1 MRWNHKIVTLTV
13 LLAIG
18 ITMVGCGA
26 SSSTA
31 GSTAASTASTTSSE
45 AQKTEVHPMQG
56 VLLSDPLS
64 DGTYHISFESDK
76 VWVGERKNTINNAV
90 VYDYDRYTAADI
102 EALSEGDT
110 IITHLNG
117 TEEITALTVESVE
130 RENNYVTIN
139 GGIEEGGID
148 LCKEDDHYRTLTWDD
163 YPAYYEVGVV
173 KQLVMADDI
182 ELSDGAADFEADPVI
197 VKGDRTVCDAMSNEE
212 DAYGWNA
219 GNTTV
224 TIQNGEITRADRIW
238 VPPRSFRRMQTGRC
252 AALTRRKRQGTIYPL
267 QFGWYHGVLSSTAF
281 VP

>member
-1 MRWNHKIVTLTV
+1 MRWNHKIGTLTV

-18 ITMVGCGA
+18 ITMAGCGA
-26 SSSTA
+26 SGSTA
-31 GSTAASTASTTSSE
+31 GSATASTTSAASSE
-45 AQKTEVHPMQG
+45 VQKTEVQPMQG
-56 VLLSDPLS
+56 VLLSDPLP
-64 DGTYHISFESDK
+64 DGTYHISFESNK
-76 VWVGERKNTINNAV
+76 VWVGERKNTINDAV

-102 EALSEGDT
+102 EALGEGDT
-110 IITHLNG
+110 IAAHLNG

-163 YPAYYEVGVV
+163 FPAYYEVGVA

-182 ELSDGAADFEADPVI
+182 ELSDGAADFKADPVI
-197 VKGDRTVCDAMSNEE
+197 VKGDRAVCDAMSSEE

-238 VPPRSFRRMQTGRC
+238 VP
-252 AALTRRKRQGTIYPL
+252 
-267 QFGWYHGVLSSTAF
+267 
-281 VP
+281 

>member
-163 YPAYYEVGVV
+163 FPAYYEVGVA

-197 VKGDRTVCDAMSNEE
+197 VKGDRAVCDAMSNEE
-212 DAYGWNA
+212 DGYGWNA

-224 TIQNGEITRADRIW
+224 TIQNGEMTHADRIW
-238 VPPRSFRRMQTGRC
+238 VP
-252 AALTRRKRQGTIYPL
+252 
-267 QFGWYHGVLSSTAF
+267 
-281 VP
+281 

>member
-1 MRWNHKIVTLTV
+1 MKWNHKIGTFTV
-13 LLAIG
+13 LLALG
-18 ITMVGCGA
+18 ITMAGCGTPG
-26 SSSTA
+26 STA
-31 GSTAASTASTTSSE
+31 GSAAASTTSTTSSE
-45 AQKTEVHPMQG
+45 AQKTEVQPMKG

-76 VWVGERKNTINNAV
+76 VWVGERRNTINDAV

-163 YPAYYEVGVV
+163 FPVYYEVGVA

-197 VKGDRTVCDAMSNEE
+197 VKGDRAVCDAMSNEE
-212 DAYGWNA
+212 DGYGWNA

-224 TIQNGEITRADRIW
+224 TIQNGEMTHADRIW
-238 VPPRSFRRMQTGRC
+238 VP
-252 AALTRRKRQGTIYPL
+252 
-267 QFGWYHGVLSSTAF
+267 
-281 VP
+281 

>member
-1 MRWNHKIVTLTV
+1 MKWNHKIGTLTV
-13 LLAIG
+13 LLALG
-18 ITMVGCGA
+18 ITMAGCGT
-26 SSSTA
+26 SGSTA
-31 GSTAASTASTTSSE
+31 GSAAASTTSTTSSE
-45 AQKTEVHPMQG
+45 AQKTEVQPMQG
-56 VLLSDPLS
+56 VLLSEPLP

-76 VWVGERKNTINNAV
+76 VWVGERKNTINDAA
-90 VYDYDRYTAADI
+90 VYDYDRYTAPEI

-110 IITHLNG
+110 IATHLNG

-163 YPAYYEVGVV
+163 FPVYYEVGVA

-197 VKGDRTVCDAMSNEE
+197 VKGDRAVCDAMSNEE
-212 DAYGWNA
+212 DGYGWNA

-224 TIQNGEITRADRIW
+224 TIQNGEVTHADRIW
-238 VPPRSFRRMQTGRC
+238 VP
-252 AALTRRKRQGTIYPL
+252 
-267 QFGWYHGVLSSTAF
+267 
-281 VP
+281 

>member
-1 MRWNHKIVTLTV
+1 MKCNHKIGTLTV
-13 LLAIG
+13 LLALG
-18 ITMVGCGA
+18 ITMAGCGT
-26 SSSTA
+26 SGSTA
-31 GSTAASTASTTSSE
+31 GSAAASTTSTTSSE
-45 AQKTEVHPMQG
+45 AQKTEVQPMQG
-56 VLLSDPLS
+56 VLLSEPLP

-76 VWVGERKNTINNAV
+76 VWVGERKNTINDAV
-90 VYDYDRYTAADI
+90 VYDYDRYTAPEI

-110 IITHLNG
+110 IATHLNG

-163 YPAYYEVGVV
+163 FPVYYEVGVA

-197 VKGDRTVCDAMSNEE
+197 VKGDRAVCDAMSNEE
-212 DAYGWNA
+212 DGYGWNA

-224 TIQNGEITRADRIW
+224 TIQNGEVTHADRIW
-238 VPPRSFRRMQTGRC
+238 VP
-252 AALTRRKRQGTIYPL
+252 
-267 QFGWYHGVLSSTAF
+267 
-281 VP
+281 

>member
-1 MRWNHKIVTLTV
+1 MKWNHKIGTLTV
-13 LLAIG
+13 LLALG
-18 ITMVGCGA
+18 ITMAGCGTPG
-26 SSSTA
+26 STA
-31 GSTAASTASTTSSE
+31 GSAAASTTSTTSSE
-45 AQKTEVHPMQG
+45 AQKTEVQPMQG
-56 VLLSDPLS
+56 VLLSDPLP

-76 VWVGERKNTINNAV
+76 VWVGERKNTINDAV
-90 VYDYDRYTAADI
+90 VYDYDRYTAPEI

-110 IITHLNG
+110 IATHLNG

-163 YPAYYEVGVV
+163 FPVYYEVGVA

-197 VKGDRTVCDAMSNEE
+197 VKGDRAVCDAMSNEE
-212 DAYGWNA
+212 DGYGWNA

-224 TIQNGEITRADRIW
+224 TIQNGEVTRADRIW
-238 VPPRSFRRMQTGRC
+238 VP
-252 AALTRRKRQGTIYPL
+252 
-267 QFGWYHGVLSSTAF
+267 
-281 VP
+281 

>member
-1 MRWNHKIVTLTV
+1 MKWNHKIGTFTV
-13 LLAIG
+13 LLALG
-18 ITMVGCGA
+18 ITMAGCGTPG
-26 SSSTA
+26 STA
-31 GSTAASTASTTSSE
+31 GSAAASTTSTTSSE
-45 AQKTEVHPMQG
+45 AQKTEVQPMKG

-76 VWVGERKNTINNAV
+76 VWVGERRNTINDAV
-90 VYDYDRYTAADI
+90 VYDYDRYTAPEI

-110 IITHLNG
+110 IATHLNG
-117 TEEITALTVESVE
+117 TEEITALTVESIE

-163 YPAYYEVGVV
+163 FPVYYEVGVA

-197 VKGDRTVCDAMSNEE
+197 VKGDRAVCDAMSNEE
-212 DAYGWNA
+212 DGYGWNA

-224 TIQNGEITRADRIW
+224 TVVIVISGQK
-238 VPPRSFRRMQTGRC
+238 VC
-252 AALTRRKRQGTIYPL
+252 
-267 QFGWYHGVLSSTAF
+267 
-281 VP
+281 

>member
-1 MRWNHKIVTLTV
+1 MKWNHKIGTLTV
-13 LLAIG
+13 LLALG

-26 SSSTA
+26 S
-31 GSTAASTASTTSSE
+31 ASTASSPAASATSTTSSE
-45 AQKTEVHPMQG
+45 AQKTEVQPMQG
-56 VLLSDPLS
+56 VLLSEPLP

-76 VWVGERKNTINNAV
+76 VWVGERKNTINDAV
-90 VYDYDRYTAADI
+90 VYDYDRYTAPEI

-110 IITHLNG
+110 IATHLNG

-163 YPAYYEVGVV
+163 FPVYYEVGVA

-197 VKGDRTVCDAMSNEE
+197 VKGDRAVCDAMSNEE
-212 DAYGWNA
+212 DGYGWNA

-224 TIQNGEITRADRIW
+224 TIQNGEVTHADRIW
-238 VPPRSFRRMQTGRC
+238 VP
-252 AALTRRKRQGTIYPL
+252 
-267 QFGWYHGVLSSTAF
+267 
-281 VP
+281 

>member
-1 MRWNHKIVTLTV
+1 MKWNHKIGTLTV
-13 LLAIG
+13 LLALG
-18 ITMVGCGA
+18 ITMAGCGT
-26 SSSTA
+26 SGSTA
-31 GSTAASTASTTSSE
+31 GSAAASTTSTTSSE
-45 AQKTEVHPMQG
+45 AQKTEVQPMQG
-56 VLLSDPLS
+56 VLLSEPLP

-76 VWVGERKNTINNAV
+76 VWVGERKNTINDAV
-90 VYDYDRYTAADI
+90 VYDYDRYTAPEI

-110 IITHLNG
+110 IATHLNG

-163 YPAYYEVGVV
+163 FPVYYEVGVA

-197 VKGDRTVCDAMSNEE
+197 VKGDRAVCDAMSNEE
-212 DAYGWNA
+212 DGYGWNA

-238 VPPRSFRRMQTGRC
+238 VP
-252 AALTRRKRQGTIYPL
+252 
-267 QFGWYHGVLSSTAF
+267 
-281 VP
+281 

>member
-1 MRWNHKIVTLTV
+1 
-13 LLAIG
+13 
-18 ITMVGCGA
+18 
-26 SSSTA
+26 
-31 GSTAASTASTTSSE
+31 
-45 AQKTEVHPMQG
+45 MQG

-163 YPAYYEVGVV
+163 FPAYYEVGVA

-182 ELSDGAADFEADPVI
+182 ELSDGAADFEADPGI

-238 VPPRSFRRMQTGRC
+238 VP
-252 AALTRRKRQGTIYPL
+252 
-267 QFGWYHGVLSSTAF
+267 
-281 VP
+281 

>member
-1 MRWNHKIVTLTV
+1 MKWNHKIGTLTV
-13 LLAIG
+13 LLALG
-18 ITMVGCGA
+18 ITMAGCGA
-26 SSSTA
+26 SGSTA
-31 GSTAASTASTTSSE
+31 GSAAASTTSTTSSE
-45 AQKTEVHPMQG
+45 AQKTEVQPMQG
-56 VLLSDPLS
+56 VLLSEPLP

-76 VWVGERKNTINNAV
+76 VWVGERKNTINDAV
-90 VYDYDRYTAADI
+90 VYDYDRYTAPEI

-110 IITHLNG
+110 IATHLNG

-163 YPAYYEVGVV
+163 FPVYYEVGVA

-197 VKGDRTVCDAMSNEE
+197 VKGDRAVCDAMSNEE
-212 DAYGWNA
+212 DGYGWNA

-224 TIQNGEITRADRIW
+224 TIQNDEVTHVDRIW
-238 VPPRSFRRMQTGRC
+238 VP
-252 AALTRRKRQGTIYPL
+252 
-267 QFGWYHGVLSSTAF
+267 
-281 VP
+281 

>member
-1 MRWNHKIVTLTV
+1 MKWNRKIGTLTV
-13 LLAIG
+13 LLALG
-18 ITMVGCGA
+18 ITMAGCGTPASTA
-26 SSSTA
+26 SSP
-31 GSTAASTASTTSSE
+31 AASTTSTTSSE
-45 AQKTEVHPMQG
+45 AQKTEVQPMQG

-76 VWVGERKNTINNAV
+76 VGVGERRNTINDAV
-90 VYDYDRYTAADI
+90 VYDYDRYTAPEI

-110 IITHLNG
+110 IATHLNG
-117 TEEITALTVESVE
+117 TEEITALTVESIE

-163 YPAYYEVGVV
+163 FPVYYEVGVA

-197 VKGDRTVCDAMSNEE
+197 VKGDLAVCDAMSNEE
-212 DAYGWNA
+212 DGYGWNA

-224 TIQNGEITRADRIW
+224 TIQNGEMTHVDRIW
-238 VPPRSFRRMQTGRC
+238 VP
-252 AALTRRKRQGTIYPL
+252 
-267 QFGWYHGVLSSTAF
+267 
-281 VP
+281 

>member
-31 GSTAASTASTTSSE
+31 GSTAASAASTTSSE

-197 VKGDRTVCDAMSNEE
+197 VKGDRTVCDAMSN
-212 DAYGWNA
+212 
-219 GNTTV
+219 
-224 TIQNGEITRADRIW
+224 
-238 VPPRSFRRMQTGRC
+238 
-252 AALTRRKRQGTIYPL
+252 
-267 QFGWYHGVLSSTAF
+267 
-281 VP
+281 

>member
-31 GSTAASTASTTSSE
+31 GSTAASAASTTSSE

-163 YPAYYEVGVV
+163 FPAYYEVGVV

-197 VKGDRTVCDAMSNEE
+197 VKGDRAVCDAMSNEE
-212 DAYGWNA
+212 DVYGWNA

-238 VPPRSFRRMQTGRC
+238 VP
-252 AALTRRKRQGTIYPL
+252 
-267 QFGWYHGVLSSTAF
+267 
-281 VP
+281 

>member
-56 VLLSDPLS
+56 VLLSDPLP

-76 VWVGERKNTINNAV
+76 VWVGERKNTINDAV
-90 VYDYDRYTAADI
+90 VYDYDRYTAPEI

-110 IITHLNG
+110 IATHLNG

-163 YPAYYEVGVV
+163 FPVYYEVGVA

-197 VKGDRTVCDAMSNEE
+197 VKGDRAVCDAMSNEE
-212 DAYGWNA
+212 DGYGWNA

-224 TIQNGEITRADRIW
+224 TIQNGEVTHADRIW
-238 VPPRSFRRMQTGRC
+238 VP
-252 AALTRRKRQGTIYPL
+252 
-267 QFGWYHGVLSSTAF
+267 
-281 VP
+281 